1 MHDSPALPT
10 NAPGHLVET
19 STALQLAAAP
29 KPPPKQ
35 KRKKAPRPSKPPPKK
50 KKKAPPPP
58 LPAPT
63 ELEQAADTALVTYDE
78 NNKPT
83 QVVEPLWHPSGC
95 DLCSRL
101 LVLEDGRAVVI
112 GWLPAAERFLVD
124 GERAALYKAAFTTGR
139 RVGATVDLGEEEVR
153 KCLAPET
160 LPSADDYEAAAAAA
174 VGIRWATKFAGGA
187 GAAGDDAL
195 AHDSQLIP
203 DHVLLQP
210 EAVSPPTRDVRA
222 GRLIEVYWAGDKVW
236 YKGRVVGQKI
246 VNGAVHLSV
255 KYDDGDE
262 HDEELQDEA
271 FAGDGVPPDD
281 RKPWYWRFAEHTA
294 ALPEV
299 GAELEDAAL
308 LYEPGADESAA
319 VPPPPEFQLCRELSE
334 ACDTVATSSSAETP
348 PRAATP
354 KRSLTVTLCI
364 GNKAKKQKTDVD
376 AEAEFEFPENQN
388 NAKVLSLLKELQE
401 IEIAASQRGL

>member
-1 MHDSPALPT
+1 MYASPVLPT

-19 STALQLAAAP
+19 STVAAAP

-63 ELEQAADTALVTYDE
+63 DLGQAADTALVIVDE
-78 NNKPT
+78 NNPAE
-83 QVVEPLWHPSGC
+83 VVEPRWHPSGC
-95 DLCSRL
+95 DLCLRP
-101 LVLEDGRAVVI
+101 LVLSAGRAVVI
-112 GWLPAAERFLVD
+112 GWLPAAESCYLD
-124 GERAALYKAAFTTGR
+124 IHCKPAALYKARFTTGR
-139 RVGATVDLGEEEVR
+139 RVGEEKDLEEDEVR
-153 KCLAPET
+153 KYLAPEAF
-160 LPSADDYEAAAAAA
+160 PSADDCVVLMT
-174 VGIRWATKFAGGA
+174 VGSGSCDDRIRWTTEFGGEGA
-187 GAAGDDAL
+187 GAGENAFAN
-195 AHDSQLIP
+195 
-203 DHVLLQP
+203 HVLLQP
-210 EAVSPPTRDVRA
+210 EAVSPPTRDARI
-222 GRLIEVYWAGDKVW
+222 GRLIEVFWAGDKVW

-246 VNGAVHLSV
+246 VNGAVQLSV
-255 KYDDGDE
+255 NYDDGDE
-262 HDEELQDEA
+262 HDEALQDEP

-281 RKPWYWRFAEHTA
+281 RKPWYWRFAEAPNAA

-308 LYEPGADESAA
+308 LYEPGADESAD

-364 GNKAKKQKTDVD
+364 GNKAKKPKTDVD